1 MPSDTV
7 NVSFID
13 LIWMLQPVPVGTKHS
28 LPALGSPKPWY
39 ILPAPLAKN
48 PAPWERRP
56 NRESER
62 LLKIHNVAAE
72 NMKQLEKQRI
82 ENRDPAAVKAEQ
94 NRKKKERKLRSKAR
108 KEAGESGEA
117 KEAEAEKEATELEAP
132 RPTVAYALPAYI
144 SDETQEAFLAEY
156 ARIHKDME
164 DRRLQEAEVTLPS
177 KFKDVPLGHAFL
189 IPREHPKDPQ
199 RGVVFDQKSLTM
211 QYYTE

>member
-13 LIWMLQPVPVGTKHS
+13 LIWMLQPVPVGTRYS

-62 LLKIHNVAAE
+62 LLKVHDVAAE
-72 NMKQLEKQRI
+72 NMKQLEKHRV
-82 ENRDPAAVKAEQ
+82 ESRDPAAVKAEQ

-117 KEAEAEKEATELEAP
+117 EKEEAEAPAPEAP
-132 RPTVAYALPAYI
+132 RPTIAYALPAYI

-164 DRRLQEAEVTLPS
+164 DRRLQEAEVTLPD
-177 KFKDVPLGHAFL
+177 KFKNVPLGNAFL
-189 IPREHPKDPQ
+189 FPREHPKDPQ